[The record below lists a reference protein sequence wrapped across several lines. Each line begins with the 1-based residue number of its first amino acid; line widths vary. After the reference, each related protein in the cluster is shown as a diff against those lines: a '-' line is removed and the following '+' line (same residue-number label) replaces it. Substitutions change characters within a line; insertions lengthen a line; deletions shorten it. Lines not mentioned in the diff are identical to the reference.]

1 MSEVNKN
8 MSRAYI
14 AFGAN
19 LSNPRETLMNAVAAM
34 GEAGLIIDGVS
45 NLWRS
50 PAWPAGSG
58 APDYRNAVLSVR
70 TAREPKA
77 LMDLLLA
84 IETRLGRVRTVRN
97 APRLID
103 LDLID
108 YAEQVSTDP
117 HCTLPH
123 PRMEQRAFVLMPMA
137 EIVAGN
143 WRHPVSGHS
152 LADLIAALSP

>member
-1 MSEVNKN
+1 MN
-8 MSRAYI
+8 RAYI

-19 LSNPRETLMNAVAAM
+19 LSNPRETLMQAITAM
-34 GEAGLIIDGVS
+34 GEVGIVIDAVS

-50 PAWPAGSG
+50 PAWPPGSG

-70 TAREPKA
+70 TGLAPKEM
-77 LMDLLLA
+77 MDLLLA
-84 IETRLGRVRTVRN
+84 IETSLGRVRTVRN

-108 YAEQVSTDP
+108 YAGQVSKDP

-123 PRMEQRAFVLMPMA
+123 PRMAERAFVLRPLA
-137 EIVAGN
+137 EVVGTG
-143 WRHPVSGHS
+143 WRHPVSGQTLDS
-152 LADLIAALSP
+152 LIAALT

>member
-1 MSEVNKN
+1 MN
-8 MSRAYI
+8 RAYI

-19 LSNPRETLMNAVAAM
+19 LSNPRETLMQAIAALA
-34 GEAGLIIDGVS
+34 EAGIVIDGVS

-50 PAWPAGSG
+50 PAWPPGSG

-70 TAREPKA
+70 TGREPKA

-84 IETRLGRVRTVRN
+84 IETALGRVRTTRN
-97 APRLID
+97 APRVID

-108 YAEQVSTDP
+108 YAGRVSNDP

-123 PRMEQRAFVLMPMA
+123 PRMAERAFVLKPMA
-137 EIVAGN
+137 EIAEPD
-143 WRHPVSGHS
+143 WRHPVNGQT
-152 LADLIAALSP
+152 IAALIASLSS

>member
-1 MSEVNKN
+1 MN
-8 MSRAYI
+8 RAYI

-19 LSNPRETLMNAVAAM
+19 LSNPRSTLMQAITAL
-34 GEAGLIIDGVS
+34 GEAGIVIDGVS

-50 PAWPAGSG
+50 PAWPPGSG

-70 TAREPKA
+70 AVLGPKA
-77 LMDLLLA
+77 LMDMLLA
-84 IETRLGRVRTVRN
+84 IETSLGRVRTVRN

-108 YAEQVSTDP
+108 YAEQVLSDP

-123 PRMEQRAFVLMPMA
+123 PRMADRAFVLKPMA
-137 EIVAGN
+137 EVVGAH
-143 WRHPVSGHS
+143 WRHPVSGQ
-152 LADLIAALSP
+152 AVAELIAALT

>member
-1 MSEVNKN
+1 

-19 LSNPRETLMNAVAAM
+19 LSNRRETLMAAISAL
-34 GEAGLIIDGVS
+34 GEAGIVIDAVS

-50 PAWPAGSG
+50 PAWPAGSD

-70 TAREPKA
+70 TDLGATA
-77 LMDLLLA
+77 LMDLLLSVEA
-84 IETRLGRVRTVRN
+84 ALGRVRSERN
-97 APRLID
+97 APRSID

-108 YAEQVSTDP
+108 YAGHISNDP

-123 PRMEQRAFVLMPMA
+123 PRMAEREFVLLPLA
-137 EIVAGN
+137 EVADAD
-143 WRHPVSGHS
+143 WRHPVSGQSVES
-152 LADLIAALSP
+152 LLSN

>member
-1 MSEVNKN
+1 MN
-8 MSRAYI
+8 RAYI

-19 LSNPRETLMNAVAAM
+19 LSNPRETLMQAITVLT
-34 GEAGLIIDGVS
+34 EAGIVIDAVS

-50 PAWPAGSG
+50 PAWPPGSG

-70 TAREPKA
+70 TEREPKA

-84 IETRLGRVRTVRN
+84 TETALGRVRTTRN

-108 YAEQVSTDP
+108 YAGTVSSDP

-123 PRMEQRAFVLMPMA
+123 PRMAERAFVLKPMA
-137 EIVAGN
+137 EVVAPD
-143 WRHPVSGHS
+143 WRHPVNGQTVG
-152 LADLIAALSP
+152 DLIKALP

>member
-1 MSEVNKN
+1 MNQS

-19 LSNPRETLMNAVAAM
+19 LSNPREMLMQAISAL
-34 GEAGLIIDGVS
+34 GEAGVVIDAVS

-58 APDYRNAVLSVR
+58 APDYLNAVLSVR
-70 TAREPKA
+70 TSLNAA
-77 LMDLLLA
+77 DLMGFLLSV
-84 IETRLGRVRTVRN
+84 ETAMGRVRSVRN
-97 APRLID
+97 APRPID

-108 YAEQVSTDP
+108 YAGQVSNDP

-123 PRMEQRAFVLMPMA
+123 PRMEERSFVLLPMG
-137 EIVAGN
+137 EVVEPD
-143 WRHPVSGHS
+143 WRHPESGRTVEEM
-152 LADLIAALSP
+152 IAQLN

>member
-1 MSEVNKN
+1 

-19 LSNPRETLMNAVAAM
+19 LSNPRETLMQAITAL
-34 GEAGLIIDGVS
+34 GESGIVIDAVS

-58 APDYRNAVLSVR
+58 APDYRNAVLSVQTR
-70 TAREPKA
+70 LDPKV
-77 LMDLLLA
+77 LMDMLLA
-84 IETRLGRVRTVRN
+84 IETGLGRVRTVRN

-108 YAEQVSTDP
+108 YSGQVSTDP
-117 HCTLPH
+117 HCILPH
-123 PRMEQRAFVLMPMA
+123 PRMADRAFVLRPMA
-137 EIVAGN
+137 EVVGPG
-143 WRHPVSGHS
+143 WQHPVSEQT
-152 LADLIAALSP
+152 LDALIAALT

>member
-1 MSEVNKN
+1 MN

-19 LSNPRETLMNAVAAM
+19 LSNPRETLMQAITAM
-34 GEAGLIIDGVS
+34 GEAGIVIDAVS

-50 PAWPAGSG
+50 PAWPPGSG
-58 APDYRNAVLSVR
+58 APDYRNAVLSVQ
-70 TAREPKA
+70 TDLGPKT
-77 LMDLLLA
+77 LMDFLLE
-84 IETRLGRVRTVRN
+84 IETKLGRVRTVRN

-108 YAEQVSTDP
+108 YAGQVLNDP

-123 PRMEQRAFVLMPMA
+123 PRMAERAFVLKPMA
-137 EIVAGN
+137 EIVGTD
-143 WRHPVSGHS
+143 WRHPVSGYS
-152 LADLIAALSP
+152 VADLIAALS

>member
-1 MSEVNKN
+1 MNQS

-19 LSNPRETLMNAVAAM
+19 LSNPRETLMQAISTLS
-34 GEAGLIIDGVS
+34 EAGVVIDAVS

-58 APDYRNAVLSVR
+58 APDYLNAVLSVR
-70 TAREPKA
+70 TTLTASA
-77 LMDLLLA
+77 LMEFLLGV
-84 IETRLGRVRTVRN
+84 ETAMGRVRSVRN
-97 APRLID
+97 APRPID

-108 YAEQVSTDP
+108 YAGQVSTDL

-123 PRMEQRAFVLMPMA
+123 PRMAERSFVLQPMA
-137 EIVAGN
+137 EVVEPD
-143 WRHPVSGHS
+143 WRHPESGRTV
-152 LADLIAALSP
+152 AEMIARLPD

>member
-1 MSEVNKN
+1 

-19 LSNPRETLMNAVAAM
+19 LSNPRETLMAAISAL
-34 GEAGLIIDGVS
+34 GEAGIVIDAVS

-50 PAWPAGSG
+50 PAWPPGSD

-70 TAREPKA
+70 TDLGATT
-77 LMDLLLA
+77 LMDLLLSVEA
-84 IETRLGRVRTVRN
+84 ALGRVRSERN
-97 APRLID
+97 APRSID

-108 YAEQVSTDP
+108 YAGQVSNDP

-123 PRMEQRAFVLMPMA
+123 PRMAEREFVLLPLA
-137 EIVAGN
+137 EVAEAE
-143 WRHPVSGHS
+143 WRHPVSGLS
-152 LADLIAALSP
+152 FEALLNTL